1 MQHLITIKNKRWLI
15 AAIGIAAGNS
25 LATGAEVKTDIRL
38 DEIVVRDKKP
48 TFIGPNKGLMLRLEE
63 IPANV
68 QSVTAKEL
76 RESQSLSIADYMNNY
91 MQGVTVNEY
100 QGNPFQMDVQF
111 RGFTASPQ
119 VGTPQGI
126 SIFLDGIRMNEPFGD
141 VVNWDMIPMNALAGF
156 DIFPGSNPL
165 FGLNTLGGAIALRTK
180 SGFSEP
186 GVNASYTMGSWG
198 REHKQLSGGGSQGVL
213 GGFLAINSF
222 KEDGWR
228 DNSPT
233 SVQQLF
239 GKTEIQTEKFSA
251 GLSVL
256 KINNGLVGNGL
267 IPVEIY
273 EQRPES
279 VYSSPDKTSNELT
292 QLQLSGEW
300 FATETFNITGMAY
313 KRDSNRS
320 TYNGDVYNDFE
331 EMDRTHNDTAFERS
345 GLSPCQQPDYNQDG
359 IADGL
364 PPLNGP
370 DCGGY
375 WTNVGGGL
383 RRNGAGITPFGTAT
397 PLNGQPGVIK
407 GTPTAQIGMT
417 ELFQKGK
424 GTSIQ
429 FNWDF
434 PKNKLMVGASI
445 DSSQMGYDNRQ
456 RLGLLDAERNAII
469 DPANIDYEYYAARN
483 DVPINIFDGKSST
496 RSVFFSNTWSPFKTL
511 HLSMAGRLNVT
522 KTKTNLKSRAFQG
535 SDNGNLHDIREK
547 ENVALSNVLCPTP
560 DPSTCETIPLYTEID
575 PNQFYLNPTSDQFH
589 YRSFNPSI
597 GLSWEATP
605 ALNVFANTSRGT
617 RTPSVIELGCAYSP
631 PSLDIRLRGGG
642 QCTLPTVLGADPFL
656 PQIEA
661 QSMELG
667 LRGSWGSN
675 WRWNSSVYQT
685 DIKDDLYFITTNSG
699 GGNFDNIGPTRRR
712 GLEAGFSGKVGKTT
726 LRFNYTLTDATFQSD
741 FYMTSPFNSSTDLD
755 ANHTVSRGFTDSRG
769 RSLQGKI
776 LVEEG
781 DRLPG
786 MSLHNFNA
794 TVGYD
799 ITEKWN
805 VQLTGVAHSMFYL
818 RGNEN
823 NEHRENAERVR
834 TLADTPIN
842 QQVCVETD
850 PIDPS
855 ICTRFENRIVGYTP
869 GAKIRYP
876 NYLGKGSLPF
886 YAVFHLQSSY
896 KLGKGFK
903 VSAKINNLFD
913 NEYASAGRLGTN
925 PFSPSTIGAIGPS
938 GFNYNSDEWRTTDFI
953 GPGGPRSLWVTLSY
967 DFSPGGK

>member
-1 MQHLITIKNKRWLI
+1 MAGMAML
-15 AAIGIAAGNS
+15 AASLSSVGAGVN
-25 LATGAEVKTDIRL
+25 TDIRL

-48 TFIGPNKGLMLRLEE
+48 TFIGPNKGLMLRMEQ

-76 RESQSLSIADYMNNY
+76 RETQSLSIADYMNNY

-126 SIFLDGIRMNEPFGD
+126 SVFLDGIRMNEPFGD

-198 REHKQLSGGGSQGVL
+198 REHKQLSGGGSKGVL
-213 GGFLAINSF
+213 GGFVAINSF

-300 FATETFNITGMAY
+300 FATETFNITGMVY

-331 EMDRTHNDTAFERS
+331 EMDKTHTNSAFART
-345 GLSPCQQPDYNQDG
+345 GLSPCQVPDANGDG
-359 IADGL
+359 VPDG
-364 PPLNGP
+364 PALNAP
-370 DCGGY
+370 CGDP
-375 WTNVGGGL
+375 WTSLGGTDARNGGANGTVTPGGVQVGG
-383 RRNGAGITPFGTAT
+383 T
-397 PLNGQPGVIK
+397 PGVIA
-407 GTPTAQIGMT
+407 GTPNAQIGMT
-417 ELFQKGK
+417 DLFQKGK

-429 FNWDF
+429 FNWDY
-434 PKNKLMVGASI
+434 PNNKLMVGASI
-445 DSSQMGYDNRQ
+445 DSSEMGYDNRQ
-456 RLGLLDAERNAII
+456 RLGLLDASRNAII

-483 DVPINIFDGKSST
+483 DVPINQFDGKSST
-496 RSVFFSNTWSPFKTL
+496 RSAFFSNTWSPWKTL
-511 HLSMAGRLNVT
+511 HLSLAGRLNVT
-522 KTKTNLKSRAFQG
+522 KAKTNLKSRAFQG
-535 SDNGNLHDIREK
+535 SDNGNLHDIRER
-547 ENVALSNVLCPTP
+547 ENVNIAQVLCPTP
-560 DPSTCETIPLYTEID
+560 DPSTCPVTSLYDEID
-575 PNQFYLNPTSDQFH
+575 PSQFYLNPTSDQFH
-589 YRSFNPSI
+589 YRSFNPSV

-605 ALNVFANTSRGT
+605 ALNVFGNASRGT
-617 RTPSVIELGCAYSP
+617 RTPSVIELGCAYQP

-642 QCTLPTVLGADPFL
+642 QCTLPNVLGADPFL

-661 QSMELG
+661 QSMEVG
-667 LRGSWGSN
+667 LRGTWGSN
-675 WRWNSSVYQT
+675 WRWNASLYQT

-712 GLEAGFSGKVGKTT
+712 GLEAGFSGKVGKTS
-726 LRFNYTLTDATFQSD
+726 LRFNYSLTDATFQSD

-755 ANHTVSRGFTDSRG
+755 DNHLASNGFTDNRG
-769 RSLQGKI
+769 RSLRGKV
-776 LVEEG
+776 LVEAG
-781 DRLPG
+781 DTMPG

-794 TVGYD
+794 TLGYD
-799 ITEKWN
+799 ITEKWS

-823 NEHRENAERVR
+823 NEHSENAEQIR
-834 TLADTPIN
+834 TLRDSPII
-842 QQVCVETD
+842 QAVCVETD
-850 PIDPS
+850 PLDPS
-855 ICTRFENRIVGYTP
+855 ICTRTENRTVGYVP
-869 GAKIRYP
+869 GAKVRLP
-876 NYLGKGSLPF
+876 NARGKGQLPF
-886 YAVFHLQSSY
+886 YAVFHLQTSY
-896 KLGKGFK
+896 IIGKGFTL
-903 VSAKINNLFD
+903 SAKVNNLFD
-913 NEYASAGRLGTN
+913 NEYASAGRLGVN
-925 PFSPSTIGAIGPS
+925 PFSPSINGAIGSS
-938 GFNYNSDEWRTTDFI
+938 GFNYNSNDWLKTDFI
-953 GPGGPRSLWVTLSY
+953 GPGGPRALWVTLRY
-967 DFSPGGK
+967 DFSPSNK